1 VISRTSLP
9 GVEIIL
15 HKLREGE
22 DMAKMFIYTTR
33 ALFVALSLV
42 ACGWVSTAGAQQQQQ
57 PQRQNPAPRKKKL
70 PPGAKGFA
78 QFADRDASDKLVTGG
93 ATRGQCA
100 TYEQL
105 LECAMGQAGMTPPN
119 LKEAIAFYRQAAAL
133 KPDMFRPQYNLGQ
146 IYESQGNYKEA
157 AAAYK
162 RAVTLKLDET
172 LGDTPRHIQ
181 SAYFNLGNVHAMLND
196 HAQAVAALREVI
208 RRLSEPYHTP
218 HYNLG
223 LSLAALGQQQ
233 EAVNSFKEAIRIK
246 PDYWEA
252 HYNLG
257 VAYGKLE
264 DYPQAAEAFKKTL
277 EINPDDA
284 QARYNLGLA
293 YYFMD
298 DARSLAAQVQ
308 ALQKTRPELARE
320 LARLSGK

>member
-1 VISRTSLP
+1 
-9 GVEIIL
+9 
-15 HKLREGE
+15 
-22 DMAKMFIYTTR
+22 MAKMFIYATR

-42 ACGWVSTAGAQQQQQ
+42 ACGWVSTAGAQQQQ
-57 PQRQNPAPRKKKL
+57 PQRQNPAPNKKKKL

-100 TYEQL
+100 SYDEL
-105 LECAMGQAGMTPPN
+105 IECGVGQAAQGNTR
-119 LKEAIAFYRQAAAL
+119 EAIDFLTQAAKL
-133 KPDMFRPQYNLGQ
+133 KPEMFRPQYTLGQ

-157 AAAYK
+157 TAAYT
-162 RAVTLKLDET
+162 RAVALKVDERA
-172 LGDTPRHIQ
+172 GETPDEIL
-181 SAYFNLGNVHAMLND
+181 SAYFNLANVYALTNG

-208 RRLSEPYHTP
+208 RRLPRPLPTP

-223 LSLAALGQQQ
+223 LSQAALGKHQ

-257 VAYGKLE
+257 VAYSKLE
-264 DYPQAAEAFKKTL
+264 DYPQAVEAFKKTL

-298 DARSLAAQVQ
+298 DAKSLAAQVQ
-308 ALQKTRPELARE
+308 ALQKTRPELAKE
-320 LARLSGK
+320 LARLNGK